1 MKDLN
6 RVVLCLGSNLNR
18 ESKIEEAAVLLRSCF
33 DSIRFSEAVY
43 TESEGEDSL
52 SGPFLNQ
59 VAIAYTRYAPVE
71 IHAAL
76 KQMEYVLGRR
86 PEDKLKGLIPIDI
99 DLLQWNEQILKEEDL
114 KRSYIKESLD
124 KLLSEHKNPNL

>member
-18 ESKIEEAAVLLRSCF
+18 ESKIEEASVLLRSYF
-33 DSIRFSEAVY
+33 DSICFSEAVY
-43 TESEGEDSL
+43 TESVGEESL
-52 SGPFLNQ
+52 SSPFLNQ
-59 VAIAYTRYAPVE
+59 VAIAYTRYTPIE